1 MIKTVVMWFRK
12 DLRLEDNTAFLK
24 ALAELKTDEQLL
36 CLFQLNPEQF
46 KVGTKNHDYFFSALV
61 NFEKVAKEHGFPL
74 HFMAGEPLASFQAL
88 KQAYPDWQ
96 KIYLNRDSRGKGQVR
111 DEVMTSYFRSQEI
124 EIVATQDSHLHGE
137 SSVLKKDGSY
147 YKVFTPYYRQW
158 RQLPKRPVAK
168 LTDFSGKVVAET
180 EKFEAG
186 QRVFQEVVAGITLFE
201 SVGEQRAEDRLNE
214 FVMEEMS
221 RYDRQRDIPAIKGT
235 SRLSPYLRTGEL
247 SIRKVWQVATA
258 MPESD
263 GQQTFLKELAWRDFY
278 HMIYSQNPQQNT
290 QELKEHYRH
299 LPWRRDG
306 QLFQRWAE
314 GQTGYPIIDAAMHQ
328 LNQTGWMHNRLR
340 MLVAS
345 FLTKDLLVDWR
356 LGEAYFAEQLIDYD
370 PASNIGG
377 WQWAASTGTDAVP
390 YFRIFNPTSQ
400 SEKFDPD
407 GAFIRRYLPVLKEV
421 PKAWIHAPHLMP
433 HEIQEK
439 LGVVVGKDYPQPM
452 VDHQEARKLVLAFFK
467 Q

>member
-1 MIKTVVMWFRK
+1 MKTVVMWFRK
-12 DLRLEDNTAFLK
+12 DLRLEDNTALLK
-24 ALAELKTDEQLL
+24 ALTELKDDEQLL
-36 CLFQLNPEQF
+36 CLFQLNPKQF
-46 KVGTKNHDYFFSALV
+46 KTGTKNHDYFFSALAH
-61 NFEKVAKEHGFPL
+61 FEQVVKAQGLPL

-88 KQAYPDWQ
+88 KKAYPDWR
-96 KIYLNRDSRGKGQVR
+96 KVYLNGDARGQGQVR
-111 DEVMTSYFRSQEI
+111 DEAMASYFRSAGI
-124 EIVATQDSHLHGE
+124 EFVVTQDSHLHGE
-137 SSVLKKDGSY
+137 NSVLKKDGSY

-158 RQLPKRPVAK
+158 RQLPKRPAVK
-168 LTDFSGKVVAET
+168 LVEFSAKVVAEP
-180 EKFEAG
+180 EIFRAG
-186 QRVFQEVVAGITLFE
+186 QRAFQAVVAEIVHQFE
-201 SVGEQRAEDRLNE
+201 HIGEQQAEARLNE

-221 RYDRQRDIPAIKGT
+221 RYDKRRDIPAIKGT
-235 SRLSPYLRTGEL
+235 SRLSSYLRTGEL
-247 SIRKVWQVATA
+247 SIRKVWQVAAA

-278 HMIYSQNPQQNT
+278 HMIYSQNPQQKT
-290 QELKEHYRH
+290 EELKEHYRQ
-299 LPWRRDG
+299 LPWRQDP

-314 GQTGYPIIDAAMHQ
+314 GQTGFPIIDAAMQQ

-400 SEKFDPD
+400 SEKFDPE
-407 GAFIRRYLPVLKEV
+407 GQFIRRYLPVLKEV

-433 HEIQEK
+433 QEVQEK
-439 LGVVVGKDYPQPM
+439 VGVVIGKDYPVPM